1 MTKVVIDTSII
12 IDFTRAG
19 TGQLPD
25 LIEAAKSDEIELF
38 IPTVVILELWIGKS
52 MQQSKNTV
60 AAEKLFSRNKTD
72 RSCRINSQIGRKI
85 VEKNLL
91 TGPMDAIIAASALE
105 LNAKLATGNRRHFE
119 KSKTCGYF
127 EIFRHRLFQPLFSF
141 PTQTS
146 PLKTAW
152 RFSEFQRL

>member
-60 AAEKLFSRNKTD
+60 AAEKLFSGIK
-72 RSCRINSQIGRKI
+72 RIDL
-85 VEKNLL
+85 VESIAKLAGKLLRKNLL

-119 KSKTCGYF
+119 KVKNL
-127 EIFRHRLFQPLFSF
+127 RLF
-141 PTQTS
+141 
-146 PLKTAW
+146 
-152 RFSEFQRL
+152 

>member
-52 MQQSKNTV
+52 MQQSKNTA
-60 AAEKLFSRNKTD
+60 AAEKLFSGIK
-72 RSCRINSQIGRKI
+72 RIDL
-85 VEKNLL
+85 VESIAKLAGKLLRKNLL

-119 KSKTCGYF
+119 KVKNL
-127 EIFRHRLFQPLFSF
+127 RLF
-141 PTQTS
+141 
-146 PLKTAW
+146 
-152 RFSEFQRL
+152 

>member
-38 IPTVVILELWIGKS
+38 IPTVVILELWTGKS
-52 MQQSKNTV
+52 MQQSKNTA
-60 AAEKLFSRNKTD
+60 AAEKLFSGIK
-72 RSCRINSQIGRKI
+72 RIDL
-85 VEKNLL
+85 VESIAKLAGKLLRKNLL

-119 KSKTCGYF
+119 KVKNL
-127 EIFRHRLFQPLFSF
+127 RLF
-141 PTQTS
+141 
-146 PLKTAW
+146 
-152 RFSEFQRL
+152 

>member
-52 MQQSKNTV
+52 MQQSKNTA
-60 AAEKLFSRNKTD
+60 AAEKLFSGIK
-72 RSCRINSQIGRKI
+72 RIDL
-85 VEKNLL
+85 VESIAKLAGKLLRKNLL
-91 TGPMDAIIAASALE
+91 TGPMDAVIAASALE

-119 KSKTCGYF
+119 KVKNL
-127 EIFRHRLFQPLFSF
+127 RLF
-141 PTQTS
+141 
-146 PLKTAW
+146 
-152 RFSEFQRL
+152 